1 MKIRRYILIFL
12 IQLTFFNN
20 IAKSIENKILFK
32 INNEIITTL
41 DLLNEIKYLKT
52 INTDFK
58 EFDQNKIYEISKNS
72 LIREKI
78 KELELLKFYKSIK
91 IDDKY
96 IDQTI
101 NKLIRNANFKNIDEF
116 LKYLKQENIKIDTIK
131 RKITIEFM
139 WNDLIVSKFLKN
151 IKINKQKIKENIIK
165 NNKQKEFLLSEIVFS
180 IKDNEKINKK
190 FNLISESI
198 KEKKFSNAA
207 LIYSVSETANIGGTL
222 GWLKES
228 SINKKINEELL
239 KISIGQHTQPIVVP
253 GGFLIL
259 KIDDIRMINVDKNID
274 NEVEL
279 IVKQKINSQL
289 NQQSNKYYKK
299 IKKDFL
305 IHEL

>member
-1 MKIRRYILIFL
+1 MKIKFYILVLLF
-12 IQLTFFNN
+12 QLTFFIN
-20 IAKSIENKILFK
+20 IAKSAEIKILFK
-32 INNEIITTL
+32 INNEIITSL

>member
-1 MKIRRYILIFL
+1 MKIRRFILIFL
-12 IQLTFFNN
+12 IQLIFFNN

-180 IKDNEKINKK
+180 IKDNEKIDKK

-198 KEKKFSNAA
+198 KEKKFSNTA

>member
-1 MKIRRYILIFL
+1 MRISKYIVILL

-20 IAKSIENKILFK
+20 IGKSVENKILFK
-32 INNEIITTL
+32 INNEIITTV

-52 INTDFK
+52 LNTDFK

-78 KELELLKFYKSIK
+78 KEIELLKFYKSIK
-91 IDDKY
+91 IKDEY
-96 IDQTI
+96 IDRTI
-101 NKLIRNANFKNIDEF
+101 NKLVTNANFKNINDF
-116 LKYLKQENIKIDTIK
+116 LEYLNKENIKLDTIK
-131 RKITIEFM
+131 KKITIEVM

-151 IKINKQKIKENIIK
+151 IKIDKQKIKEEIIK
-165 NNKQKEFLLSEIVFS
+165 NNKQTEFLLSEIVFS
-180 IKDNEKINKK
+180 IKDNEKIDKK
-190 FNLISESI
+190 FNTISQTI
-198 KEKKFSNAA
+198 KEKKFNNAA
-207 LIYSVSETANIGGTL
+207 LIYSVSETANIGGKL
-222 GWLKES
+222 GWVKES
-228 SINKKINEELL
+228 SINQKIKKELL

-259 KIDDIRMINVDKNID
+259 KIDNIRKIDVDKNID
-274 NEVEL
+274 NEVAL
-279 IVKQKINSQL
+279 IVKQKISSQL

>member
-1 MKIRRYILIFL
+1 MRRFIIILV

-20 IAKSIENKILFK
+20 IAKSIENKILYK

-52 INTDFK
+52 INADFK

-78 KELELLKFYKSIK
+78 KEIELLKFYKSIK
-91 IDDKY
+91 INDEY

-101 NKLIRNANFKNIDEF
+101 NKLIVNANFKNINEF
-116 LKYLKQENIKIDTIK
+116 LKYLKKENIKLDTIK

-289 NQQSNKYYKK
+289 NQQSNKYFKK
-299 IKKDFL
+299 IKKDYL
-305 IHEL
+305 IYEL

>member
-151 IKINKQKIKENIIK
+151 IKIDKQKIKEDIVK